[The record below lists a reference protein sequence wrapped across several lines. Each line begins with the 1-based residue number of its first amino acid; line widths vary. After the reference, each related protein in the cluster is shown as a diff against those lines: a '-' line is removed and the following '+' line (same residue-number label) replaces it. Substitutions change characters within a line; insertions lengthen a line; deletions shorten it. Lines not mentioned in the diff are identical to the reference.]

1 MTSPRGLGIDNKT
14 LFVCDGNDGL
24 KVYNATNVMQ
34 IGNNQV
40 AHFNNIQATDVI
52 PFNNRL
58 LMIGEDGL
66 YQYDYSNIQ
75 NITQLS
81 RIPVVK

>member
-40 AHFNNIQATDVI
+40 AHFSNIQATDVI